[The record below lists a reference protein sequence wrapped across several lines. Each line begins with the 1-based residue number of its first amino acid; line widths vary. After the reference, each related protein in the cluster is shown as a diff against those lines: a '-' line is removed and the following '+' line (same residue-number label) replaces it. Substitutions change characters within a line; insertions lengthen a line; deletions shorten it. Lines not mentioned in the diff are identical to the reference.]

1 MALRK
6 CEVKQ
11 NSKDLGRTKLALK
24 TDIQFGIANLLLPF
38 YFGWRFTDEIYKER
52 AD

>member
-11 NSKDLGRTKLALK
+11 NNKDLGRTELALK
-24 TDIQFGIANLLLPF
+24 TDIPFEYRWFCPAF
-38 YFGWRFTDEIYKER
+38 YFER
-52 AD
+52 EKR